1 MITFK
6 LSKVEFIQQSFG
18 YASSIKIQISNI
30 GNDEC
35 SSIPWDEFQ
44 VKYTSMIFL
53 FADYIQYA
61 ILIIK

>member
-44 VKYTSMIFL
+44 VRYTF
-53 FADYIQYA
+53 
-61 ILIIK
+61 K